1 MAGPYLK
8 SGETIVLTTDRV
20 LIGDTEYDVILTSQR
35 LALVDSG
42 HTGDE
47 PRVVPFATI
56 ISVKG
61 AVTPAREPV
70 ITLSVLDPTDGD
82 TSKTLDLIFS
92 QQPYED
98 RSVECDLWVKK
109 LIEHIVTVRQEP
121 EETQRPLA
129 GKKARGMQPSVR
141 RFIAPDVPHPHTQVS
156 QSPRPSEELLS
167 AMQTVPWDSKDNS
180 AERLETEELPEAGTR
195 LYESEAEV
203 PEFVPESEPEEKGY
217 VPVKESPEPAP
228 AGEMLIPEEPDL
240 EYLAPEPASNMPL
253 TEGKDPEPAA
263 YGEQTPAAT
272 APVTPYRELVPSNP
286 EEYESFA
293 GREDPVAGPVGNLE
307 ELSRQIEE
315 TEPLGAGEAE
325 PVLPA
330 ASSGPSGLPETVVFP
345 VLSVSTSS
353 ALPYPVHSAGVPAG
367 TKPTVQP
374 SAAPPEKQRMPVA
387 GIIAVA
393 VVIFLLL
400 GAIVFLAAP
409 PFLEQGKGGELQT
422 PAPSLTPLSGATP
435 VPTGGIPQQ
444 GIWIRVTYNGTYYGK
459 YGNPGSLTEVRG
471 SGDQVYLVKDATAL
485 VQAGFQK
492 LDLSGNN
499 LTVEVYNNGSMIT
512 QAFRNSPGAEVN
524 ILVNSTTGKP
534 PYVPTLTTA
543 AV

>member
-1 MAGPYLK
+1 M
-8 SGETIVLTTDRV
+8 
-20 LIGDTEYDVILTSQR
+20 
-35 LALVDSG
+35 
-42 HTGDE
+42 
-47 PRVVPFATI
+47 
-56 ISVKG
+56 
-61 AVTPAREPV
+61 
-70 ITLSVLDPTDGD
+70 
-82 TSKTLDLIFS
+82 
-92 QQPYED
+92 
-98 RSVECDLWVKK
+98 
-109 LIEHIVTVRQEP
+109 
-121 EETQRPLA
+121 
-129 GKKARGMQPSVR
+129 
-141 RFIAPDVPHPHTQVS
+141 
-156 QSPRPSEELLS
+156 
-167 AMQTVPWDSKDNS
+167 
-180 AERLETEELPEAGTR
+180 
-195 LYESEAEV
+195 
-203 PEFVPESEPEEKGY
+203 
-217 VPVKESPEPAP
+217 
-228 AGEMLIPEEPDL
+228 
-240 EYLAPEPASNMPL
+240 
-253 TEGKDPEPAA
+253 
-263 YGEQTPAAT
+263 
-272 APVTPYRELVPSNP
+272 PVT
-286 EEYESFA
+286 
-293 GREDPVAGPVGNLE
+293 
-307 ELSRQIEE
+307 
-315 TEPLGAGEAE
+315 
-325 PVLPA
+325 
-330 ASSGPSGLPETVVFP
+330 
-345 VLSVSTSS
+345 
-353 ALPYPVHSAGVPAG
+353 
-367 TKPTVQP
+367 
-374 SAAPPEKQRMPVA
+374 